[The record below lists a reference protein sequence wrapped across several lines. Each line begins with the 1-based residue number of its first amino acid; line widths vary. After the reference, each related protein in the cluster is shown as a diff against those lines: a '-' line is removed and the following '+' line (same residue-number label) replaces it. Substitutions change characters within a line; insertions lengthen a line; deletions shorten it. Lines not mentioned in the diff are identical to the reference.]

1 MPLGPSVDTIAA
13 YLTSLNIHVMP
24 GAKVFFVRNATSGL
38 LEGAI
43 GGSNGNS
50 GNSPYEP
57 LSTVFGTTG
66 ALTKCA
72 SGRGDVVVVMPGHSE
87 TITAVGT
94 VSVSDVAI
102 VGVKTGNKRP
112 IFTVNGTV
120 DLFSLTGNNI
130 TLQSVECNIVTT
142 DAATA
147 FVNVAGSGCTL
158 RDLYCIPSSGTANV
172 VDVITLAAGAN
183 DTLIQDCR
191 IFNTVVAVNS
201 FLSIEAAVAR
211 LQVRGCRFYG
221 DTATGGLIDGAVVAT
236 FVELEDNV
244 IATIGT
250 TQPAALLDGNAAPL
264 IAIRNH
270 FLGTSATIADNAQLG
285 NLARRSGNFVLEA
298 TDGSASATQVIPVAD
313 VE

>member
-1 MPLGPSVDTIAA
+1 MPLGPSADTIAA
-13 YLTSLNIHVMP
+13 YLASMNIHVMP

-50 GNSPYEP
+50 GASPYEP
-57 LSTVFGTTG
+57 MSTVFGTTG
-66 ALTKCA
+66 ALAKCT

-87 TITAVGT
+87 TLTSVGT
-94 VSVSDVAI
+94 VSVNDVTI

-112 IFTVNGTV
+112 IFTVNGAI
-120 DLFSLTGNNI
+120 DLFSLTGNNV

-147 FVNVAGSGCTL
+147 FVNFAGSGCAAK
-158 RDLYCIPSSGTANV
+158 DLFCIPSATSVNV
-172 VDVITLAAGAN
+172 VDVFTIASGADN
-183 DTLIQDCR
+183 TLIENCR
-191 IFNTVVAVNS
+191 IYNTTVAVNS

-270 FLGTSATIADNAQLG
+270 FLGTSATIADNTQLG

-298 TDGSASATQVIPVAD
+298 TDGSASATQVIPAAD